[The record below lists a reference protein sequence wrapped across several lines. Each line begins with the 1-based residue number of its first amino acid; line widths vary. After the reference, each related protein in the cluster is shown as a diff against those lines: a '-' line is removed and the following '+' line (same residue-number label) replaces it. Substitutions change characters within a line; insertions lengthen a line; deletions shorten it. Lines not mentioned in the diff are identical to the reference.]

1 MLPSST
7 KSLGKA
13 ALCGLAVM
21 LAVLC
26 APAPCH
32 AGEITVDVAPSTL
45 NLQNDGQVVTAHT
58 DIAYGAVDVSTVYIN
73 GVAIDWW
80 KADNRGYFVAKFSMD
95 EVKTLDGLVIGD
107 YNTFQLVGLTTD
119 GEPFWGET
127 EVMVIDEGAN
137 TPRST
142 MQPTSTR

>member
-1 MLPSST
+1 MLPKST
-7 KSLGKA
+7 TAIGGA
-13 ALCGLAVM
+13 ALCCLAM
-21 LAVLC
+21 TLILFH

-32 AGEITVDVAPSTL
+32 AAEITIDVAPSTL
-45 NLQNDGQVVTAHT
+45 NLQNGGEVVTVHT
-58 DIAYGAVDVSTVYIN
+58 DLAYGAVDVSTVYIN

-95 EVKTLDGLVIGD
+95 EVKTLDGLIIGD

-127 EVMVIDEGAN
+127 EVMVIDEGGN
-137 TPRST
+137 NPRST
-142 MQPTSTR
+142 REPAVIR